1 MLPHFKKLLT
11 SRTHPGDDAALTSTQ
26 LTIMVAGL
34 GGGALLVGILL
45 VVFDLTPTI
54 ADRQLTIGLTVFSIL
69 SAVALLLLTRAGR
82 TRLASSLLLVV
93 LWLGVTVAAYELGG
107 LEVIATAGYFLLIT
121 SAALLFGMRE
131 TIVAAVASVGALA
144 FLALVESRAPGSTV
158 SASTLG
164 FRFAV
169 MTTFIVLITQMLVL
183 LVGGLRAAARSARQ
197 ELAERQRAEQAE
209 REQRELAEAL
219 RDTAAALSG
228 TLKLDEV
235 LERVLDNLERVAPY
249 RAATILLLREQTARM
264 AGARGYPGDA
274 MEGLATYDFHLDRV
288 ANLRQMAETRRPVVI
303 PDTTTD
309 PSWVEVP
316 HATWIRSYA
325 GAPIIVENAVLGFID
340 VVSDEHVYSQ
350 THGERLQVFANQAAI
365 AIQNARLYEELEN
378 YSTILAQ
385 AVKEATSEL
394 AQAMERME
402 TVVQNSPDA
411 ILLYDAQTRIETAN
425 PAFFETFGYS
435 KAELDKLTPGALART
450 EDAVQFTAALR
461 TTLAEDKPGRVEF
474 TARRKDQTTFD
485 ADAVIAPIPGPEGPR
500 GAVCSVRDISVL
512 KNVERMKDSFIST
525 AAHELRTPLT
535 SILGFS
541 EILLYRS
548 LTDARRE
555 HYLLTIYRQA
565 AHLAQIIDEMLDIS
579 RLEAGRGLRLR
590 QEPVDIVELI
600 EGAIQ
605 SFQGATPKHPITFTP
620 EPDLPLVPGDPFRLA
635 QVIRNLISNA
645 IKYSP
650 DGGPVMIKVRQV
662 RDRVEISV
670 RDRGVGIPPE
680 QQPHVY
686 EKFYRIEA
694 PNTAIP
700 GTGLGLSI
708 ARLITEAHGGTIHL
722 ESEVGAGSTF
732 TVSLPAGNAG
742 VPAGE
747 EDLEAG
753 A

>member
-1 MLPHFKKLLT
+1 MLPQLKKLLT
-11 SRTHPGDDAALTSTQ
+11 PRAHSEEDVALTTAQ

-34 GGGALLVGILL
+34 GGGTLLFGALLVL
-45 VVFDLTPTI
+45 FDATPSV
-54 ADRQLTIGLTVFSIL
+54 AARQLTIGLTVFATL
-69 SAVALLLLTRAGR
+69 SAVALLLLTRAGN

-121 SAALLFGMRE
+121 SAAMLFGVRE
-131 TIVAAVASVGALA
+131 TIAAAVASVAALA
-144 FLALVESRAPGSTV
+144 FLALIASRSPENTL

-169 MTTFIVLITQMLVL
+169 MSTFIVLITQMLVL
-183 LVGGLRAAARSARQ
+183 LVGGLRTAARTAQQ
-197 ELAERQRAEQAE
+197 ELVERRRAEQAE

-249 RAATILLLREQTARM
+249 SGATVLMLQNQTARI
-264 AGARGYPGDA
+264 AGARGYSDEA
-274 MEGLATYDFHLDRV
+274 MEGLATYEFSLEQL
-288 ANLRQMAETRRPVVI
+288 ANLRHMAESHRPIVI
-303 PDTTTD
+303 HDTAADPD
-309 PSWVEVP
+309 WIQLP
-316 HATWIRSYA
+316 HTAWIRSFA
-325 GAPIIVENAVLGFID
+325 GAPIIVENTVMGFID
-340 VVSDEHVYSQ
+340 VVSDEPVYSQ
-350 THGERLQVFANQAAI
+350 VHAERLQVFANQAAI

-385 AVKEATSEL
+385 AVKEATTEL

-402 TVVQNSPDA
+402 AVVQNSPDA
-411 ILLYDAQTRIETAN
+411 ILLYDAETRIETAN
-425 PAFFETFGYS
+425 PAFFATFGYTRS
-435 KAELDKLTPGALART
+435 ELGDLSPGMLART
-450 EDAVQFTAALR
+450 EDAVQFATALR

-474 TARRKDQTTFD
+474 TARRKDRTTFD
-485 ADAVIAPIPGPEGPR
+485 ADAVIAPIPGPDGPR

-579 RLEAGRGLRLR
+579 RLEAGRGLQLR
-590 QEPVDIVELI
+590 QEPVDLVELI
-600 EGAIQ
+600 EDAIQ
-605 SFQGATPKHPITFTP
+605 SFQGTMPRHPITFTP
-620 EPDLPLVPGDPFRLA
+620 EPDLPSVPGDPFRLS
-635 QVIRNLISNA
+635 QVVRNLISNA

-650 DGGPVMIKVRQV
+650 EGGPVAIKARHAGA
-662 RDRVEISV
+662 RVEISV

-708 ARLITEAHGGTIHL
+708 ARLITEAHGGTIQL
-722 ESEVGAGSTF
+722 ESQVGVGSTF
-732 TVSLPAGNAG
+732 TVSLPTSRHE

-747 EDLEAG
+747 EDVEAG